1 MKALIKLLG
10 FLKDYKKMILF
21 SIIILIIAVSANLST
36 PILTQISI
44 DCGIKINTENI
55 SEKEIEK
62 REATCS
68 FVERLTNTQSN
79 EKGNLTIIILGGV
92 GILLAALVSG
102 GLIFISG
109 FFIIRAAQGMGYKL
123 RNALYK
129 KIMSFS
135 FSNLDNW
142 RTGELMIRLN
152 SDVNNLRMFI
162 RMGLFIIVQSLFMI
176 IGGLIGMFTI
186 SRTLATIMAII
197 MPVILLLLL
206 IFAALIRPL
215 FMKVRKKLDKLNNAI
230 QENLAGAK
238 VVRAFSRQA
247 YEVRT
252 FKKKNE
258 EFLKLY
264 MKAGYTISVLFPF
277 LFFVAGITLL
287 ISIWV
292 GGNLVVNTDFT
303 IGKLVSFSQY
313 AMMSTFPI
321 LMLGM
326 VLSGISMASASAER
340 IYMIFKEETKINEKE
355 KPIVKD
361 KLNGEI
367 EFKNVSFHY
376 GDGEKALD
384 SINLMIKPGEK
395 VGILGTTGSGK
406 SSIANLIPRLYD
418 AQEGQILIDGINI
431 KDLSLNSLRSRIGI
445 VMQDPILF
453 SGTIKDNLIFG
464 NDSATQEEIEEAVE
478 ISDAKNFISEKE
490 NKYDESVGERGSGLS
505 GGQKQRVAI
514 ARAIISNPDILI
526 FDDATS
532 SVDLYTET
540 KIYRNIYNK
549 LKNVTT
555 IIISQKV
562 NSIKNIEKIVV
573 MDKGK
578 IIGIGNHNKL
588 MKENEIYREI
598 YETQNADV

>member
-10 FLKDYKKMILF
+10 FLKDYKKMVVI
-21 SIIILIIAVSANLST
+21 SIITLIISVSANLIT
-36 PILTQISI
+36 PLLTQVSI
-44 DCGIKINTENI
+44 DCGIKIETENI
-55 SEKEIEK
+55 SERELSK
-62 REATCS
+62 RQATCS
-68 FVERLTNTQSN
+68 LVEKITNTKSDD
-79 EKGNLTIIILGGV
+79 KGNIRIIILGGV
-92 GILLAALVSG
+92 GILISALIAG
-102 GLIFISG
+102 GLTFSSG
-109 FFIIRAAQGMGYKL
+109 YFIIRAAQGMCYKL

-152 SDVNNLRMFI
+152 SDVNNLRMFT
-162 RMGLFIIVQSLFMI
+162 RMGLFIIVQSLLMI
-176 IGGLIGMFTI
+176 IGGLIGMFRI
-186 SRTLATIMAII
+186 STTLGTIMAVI

-206 IFAALIRPL
+206 VLAMFIRPL

-238 VVRAFSRQA
+238 VVRAFSRQSH
-247 YEVRT
+247 EVTSFR
-252 FKKKNE
+252 KKNE

-264 MKAGYTISVLFPF
+264 MKAGYTISIWFPF
-277 LFFVAGITLL
+277 LFFVTGVTLL
-287 ISIWV
+287 VSVWV
-292 GGNLVVNTDFT
+292 GGNLVVNSDFT

-340 IYMIFKEETKINEKE
+340 INMIFEEETKLKE
-355 KPIVKD
+355 KDNPVTKD
-361 KLNGEI
+361 KLRGDI
-367 EFKNVSFHY
+367 EFKGVSFHY

-384 SINLMIKPGEK
+384 GISLKINPGEK
-395 VGILGTTGSGK
+395 VGVLGTTGSGK

-418 AQEGQILIDGINI
+418 PQEGQILIDDTDI
-431 KDLSLNSLRSRIGI
+431 KDLSLSMLRSRIGV
-445 VMQDPILF
+445 VMQDPVLF
-453 SGTIKDNLIFG
+453 SGTIKENLLFG
-464 NDSATQEEIEEAVE
+464 NKSATQKEIEEAVE
-478 ISDAKNFISEKE
+478 ISDAKNFILEKE
-490 NKYDESVGERGSGLS
+490 NQYDEHVGERGSGLS
-505 GGQKQRVAI
+505 GGQRQRVAI

-532 SVDLYTET
+532 SVDLNTET
-540 KIYRNIYNK
+540 RIYSNIYNK
-549 LKNVTT
+549 LKNLTT

-562 NSIKNIEKIVV
+562 NSIKDIEKILV

-578 IIGIGNHNKL
+578 IIGMGNHKEL

-598 YETQNADV
+598 YETQNADS

>member
-44 DCGIKINTENI
+44 DCGIKISTENI
-55 SEKEIEK
+55 SEKEREK

-68 FVERLTNTQSN
+68 FVEKLTNTQSN

-102 GLIFISG
+102 GLTFLSG
-109 FFIIRAAQGMGYKL
+109 FFIIKAAQGMGYNL

-197 MPVILLLLL
+197 MPLILLLLL
-206 IFAALIRPL
+206 VFAAFIRPL

-258 EFLKLY
+258 DFLKLY

-277 LFFVAGITLL
+277 LFFIAGITLL

-340 IYMIFKEETKINEKE
+340 IYMIFKEETKIKEKE

-384 SINLMIKPGEK
+384 SINLKISPGEK
-395 VGILGTTGSGK
+395 VGVLGTTGSGK

-418 AQEGQILIDGINI
+418 AQEGQILIDGTNI

-464 NDSATQEEIEEAVE
+464 NESATQEEIEEAVE
-478 ISDAKNFISEKE
+478 ISDAKNFILEKE

-514 ARAIISNPDILI
+514 ARAIISNPNILI

-540 KIYRNIYNK
+540 KIYRNIYSK